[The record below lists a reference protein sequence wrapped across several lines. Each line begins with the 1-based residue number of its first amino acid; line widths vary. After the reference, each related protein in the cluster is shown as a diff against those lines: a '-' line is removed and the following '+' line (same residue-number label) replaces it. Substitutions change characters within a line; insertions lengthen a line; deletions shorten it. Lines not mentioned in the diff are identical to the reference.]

1 MSYDPNQPFGQGQ
14 PPRPDQPFGQPPT
27 QYTPPPGY
35 GQQPYGQPPPGYG
48 QQPYGQLPP
57 GYGQEQYRGAPP
69 MPGPGYAPQQTPR
82 KSSLRW
88 LWITLAIIGG
98 IIVLGCAG
106 CAIASAAGIGFFAKT
121 VLGPTTTANAY
132 YQAIKN
138 QDYAKAYT
146 YIDTS
151 KASGQL
157 QQETGQAFSALGQL
171 DDRTQGPV
179 TSFSQQ
185 GVSVNNDTATVTMSV
200 TRNGSPYTVHL
211 QMKQEGNDWKIV
223 GFDNI

>member
-1 MSYDPNQPFGQGQ
+1 
-14 PPRPDQPFGQPPT
+14 
-27 QYTPPPGY
+27 
-35 GQQPYGQPPPGYG
+35 
-48 QQPYGQLPP
+48 
-57 GYGQEQYRGAPP
+57 
-69 MPGPGYAPQQTPR
+69 MPGPGYAPQQAPR

-98 IIVLGCAG
+98 IVVLGCGG

-121 VLGPTTTANAY
+121 VIGPTTTANAY
-132 YQAIKN
+132 YQAIKD

-157 QQETGQAFSALGQL
+157 QQETEQAFSALGQL
-171 DDRTQGPV
+171 DDKAQGRV

-185 GVSVNNDTATVTMSV
+185 NVSVNNDTSTVTMSV

>member
-1 MSYDPNQPFGQGQ
+1 
-14 PPRPDQPFGQPPT
+14 
-27 QYTPPPGY
+27 
-35 GQQPYGQPPPGYG
+35 
-48 QQPYGQLPP
+48 
-57 GYGQEQYRGAPP
+57 
-69 MPGPGYAPQQTPR
+69 MPGPGYAPQQAPR

-88 LWITLAIIGG
+88 LWITLAIIGA
-98 IIVLGCAG
+98 IAVLGCGA
-106 CAIASAAGIGFFAKT
+106 CAIASAAGVGFFAKA

-132 YQAIKN
+132 YQAIRDH
-138 QDYAKAYT
+138 DYAKAYT

-151 KASGQL
+151 RASSV
-157 QQETGQAFSALGQL
+157 QQQTEQAFTLAAQL
-171 DDRTQGPV
+171 VDRTRGPV

-185 GVSVNNDTATVTMSV
+185 DVNVNNDTATVTMSV

>member
-1 MSYDPNQPFGQGQ
+1 
-14 PPRPDQPFGQPPT
+14 
-27 QYTPPPGY
+27 
-35 GQQPYGQPPPGYG
+35 
-48 QQPYGQLPP
+48 
-57 GYGQEQYRGAPP
+57 
-69 MPGPGYAPQQTPR
+69 MPGPGYTPQQTPR
-82 KSSLRW
+82 KASLRW

-138 QDYAKAYT
+138 QDYAKAYI

-157 QQETGQAFSALGQL
+157 QQETRQAFSAIGQL

-179 TSFSQQ
+179 TSISQRGQ
-185 GVSVNNDTATVTMSV
+185 SVSNDTA
-200 TRNGSPYTVHL
+200 
-211 QMKQEGNDWKIV
+211 
-223 GFDNI
+223 

>member
-1 MSYDPNQPFGQGQ
+1 MGYDPNTPYGQGQ
-14 PPRPDQPFGQPPT
+14 PQQPNQPFGQPPT
-27 QYTPPPGY
+27 QYNPPPGY
-35 GQQPYGQPPPGYG
+35 GQPYGQPPPGYG
-48 QQPYGQLPP
+48 Q
-57 GYGQEQYRGAPP
+57 EQYPGAP
-69 MPGPGYAPQQTPR
+69 PGPGYAQPPR

-106 CAIASAAGIGFFAKT
+106 CAIASVAGIGFFAKT
-121 VLGPTTTANAY
+121 VIGPTTTANAY

-151 KASGQL
+151 RASGQV
-157 QQETGQAFSALGQL
+157 QQETEQAFSALGQL

>member
-1 MSYDPNQPFGQGQ
+1 MVLGGKHFMGYDPNQPYGQGQ
-14 PPRPDQPFGQPPT
+14 PQRPDQPFGQPPT

-35 GQQPYGQPPPGYG
+35 GQG
-48 QQPYGQLPP
+48 QQPYGQPPP

-69 MPGPGYAPQQTPR
+69 MPGPGYAPQQAPR

-138 QDYAKAYT
+138 QDYAKDYT

-157 QQETGQAFSALGQL
+157 QQETGQAFSAIGQL
-171 DDRTQGPV
+171 DDKAQGPV

-200 TRNGSPYTVHL
+200 TRNGSTYTVHL
-211 QMKQEGNDWKIV
+211 QMKQEGHDWRIV
-223 GFDNI
+223 GFDNR

>member
-27 QYTPPPGY
+27 QYTPPPEY
-35 GQQPYGQPPPGYG
+35 GQQPYGQP
-48 QQPYGQLPP
+48 PP

-69 MPGPGYAPQQTPR
+69 MPGPGYAPQQAPR

-98 IIVLGCAG
+98 IVVLGCGG

-121 VLGPTTTANAY
+121 VIGPTTTANAY
-132 YQAIKN
+132 YQAIKD

-157 QQETGQAFSALGQL
+157 QQETEQAFSALGQL
-171 DDRTQGPV
+171 DDKAQGPV

-185 GVSVNNDTATVTMSV
+185 NVSVNNDTATVTMSV

>member
-1 MSYDPNQPFGQGQ
+1 MVLGGKHFMSYD
-14 PPRPDQPFGQPPT
+14 PDQPFGQPPT

-48 QQPYGQLPP
+48 QQPYGQPSP

-69 MPGPGYAPQQTPR
+69 MPGPGYAPQQAPR

-146 YIDTS
+146 YI
-151 KASGQL
+151 
-157 QQETGQAFSALGQL
+157 
-171 DDRTQGPV
+171 
-179 TSFSQQ
+179 
-185 GVSVNNDTATVTMSV
+185 
-200 TRNGSPYTVHL
+200 
-211 QMKQEGNDWKIV
+211 
-223 GFDNI
+223 

>member
-1 MSYDPNQPFGQGQ
+1 M
-14 PPRPDQPFGQPPT
+14 
-27 QYTPPPGY
+27 
-35 GQQPYGQPPPGYG
+35 
-48 QQPYGQLPP
+48 
-57 GYGQEQYRGAPP
+57 
-69 MPGPGYAPQQTPR
+69 
-82 KSSLRW
+82 RW

-171 DDRTQGPV
+171 DDKAQPPQSIR
-179 TSFSQQ
+179 
-185 GVSVNNDTATVTMSV
+185 TATRTTTLINSLVASQPIKKLSLC
-200 TRNGSPYTVHL
+200 RPCG
-211 QMKQEGNDWKIV
+211 
-223 GFDNI
+223 

>member
-27 QYTPPPGY
+27 QYT
-35 GQQPYGQPPPGYG
+35 PPPGYG

-151 KASGQL
+151 KASGQV
-157 QQETGQAFSALGQL
+157 QQETEQAFSALGQL